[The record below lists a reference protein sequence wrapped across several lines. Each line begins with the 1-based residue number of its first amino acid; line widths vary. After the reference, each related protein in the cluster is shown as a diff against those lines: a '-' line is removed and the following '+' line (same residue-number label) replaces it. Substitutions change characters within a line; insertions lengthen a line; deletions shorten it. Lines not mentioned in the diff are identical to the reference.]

1 MAGISAFAMLITSA
15 AASTAL
21 SQSIQNEGA
30 VNQVSKNVSITL
42 ETQKDKNVTIKHKLN
57 ALHNM
62 VKSREM
68 SSNA

>member
-1 MAGISAFAMLITSA
+1 MAGISAFAMLITTA
-15 AASTAL
+15 VASTAL

>member
-21 SQSIQNEGA
+21 SQSIQNVRV

-42 ETQKDKNVTIKHKLN
+42 ETQKDINVKIKHKKCL
-57 ALHNM
+57 A
-62 VKSREM
+62 
-68 SSNA
+68 